1 MLERYFLRPATVDR
15 IRANFAG
22 VHIEHYVGWLRAQ
35 GYADRN
41 VFRRVPILCQFGEF
55 VSTRGA
61 IDAQTALDHVEAFAQ
76 HWVSIHGK
84 SCRSDAARA
93 KVAHDARNPVRQ
105 MLELALH
112 GSVGRHRQRKPFPFE
127 AEVPGF
133 AGYLRDERGLKADT
147 VERHAFYLSGLSA
160 FLDSA
165 GAASLASVSPPL
177 LAAFLVERC
186 VGLAR
191 TSRRDLCGTLRI
203 FLRYCH
209 RERLVERDLS
219 AVVEVP
225 RVHRLANVPRGITWE
240 EVRDMLSC
248 VDRRCALGRR
258 DYAML
263 LLLVTYGLRGIEVA
277 QLTLEDI
284 DWQHERLN
292 VPQRKAGHWS
302 AYPLASVVGEAIID
316 YLKNGRPQTTDRHVF
331 LRSMAP
337 WGPITS
343 AAVSSAAVRYLQRA
357 GVRVHRA
364 GAHTLR
370 HTCVQRLVDAQFSL
384 KTIGDY
390 VGHRSAQST
399 KIYTKVDVAALREVA
414 MGNGEVL

>member
-1 MLERYFLRPATVDR
+1 L
-15 IRANFAG
+15 
-22 VHIEHYVGWLRAQ
+22 
-35 GYADRN
+35 
-41 VFRRVPILCQFGEF
+41 
-55 VSTRGA
+55 
-61 IDAQTALDHVEAFAQ
+61 
-76 HWVSIHGK
+76 
-84 SCRSDAARA
+84 
-93 KVAHDARNPVRQ
+93 
-105 MLELALH
+105 
-112 GSVGRHRQRKPFPFE
+112 KP
-127 AEVPGF
+127 
-133 AGYLRDERGLKADT
+133 DT
-147 VERHAFYLSGLSA
+147 VERHAFPLNGLSA

-165 GAASLASVSPPL
+165 GAASLASLSPPL
-177 LAAFLVERC
+177 LAAFLIERC

-209 RERLVERDLS
+209 RERIVKRDLS
-219 AVVEVP
+219 AAVEVP

-240 EVRDMLSC
+240 EVRDMLNC

-277 QLTLEDI
+277 QLMLEDI

-292 VPQRKAGHWS
+292 IPQRKAGHWS
-302 AYPLASVVGEAIID
+302 AYPLASGVGEAIID

-337 WGPITS
+337 WRPITS
-343 AAVSSAAVRYLQRA
+343 AAVSSAAVRYLRRA

>member
-1 MLERYFLRPATVDR
+1 MLEHYFLKPATVDR
-15 IRANFAG
+15 IRANVAG
-22 VHIEHYVGWLRAQ
+22 TYIEHYVSWLRAQ

-41 VFRRVPILCQFGEF
+41 VFKRVPILCQFAELA
-55 VSTRGA
+55 SARGA
-61 IDAQTALDHVEAFAQ
+61 IDGQSALDHVEAFAQ
-76 HWVSIHGK
+76 HWKSIHGK
-84 SCRSDAARA
+84 SCTSDTARA

-112 GSVGRHRQRKPFPFE
+112 GSVARHRQRKPFPFE
-127 AEVPGF
+127 AQVPGF
-133 AGYLRDERGLKADT
+133 AGHLRDERGLKT
-147 VERHAFYLSGLSA
+147 ETIERHAFYLNGLSK
-160 FLDSA
+160 FLDDA
-165 GAASLASVSPPL
+165 GAVSLASVSPPL
-177 LAAFLVERC
+177 LAAFLVEHC
-186 VGLAR
+186 AGLAR
-191 TSRRDLCGTLRI
+191 TTRRDLCGTLRI

-209 RERLVERDLS
+209 RERIVERDLS
-219 AVVEVP
+219 AAVQAP
-225 RVHRLANVPRGITWE
+225 RLHRLASLPRAITWD
-240 EVRDMLSC
+240 EVRDMLGC

-263 LLLVTYGLRGIEVA
+263 LLLVTYGLRGNEVA

-292 VPQRKAGHWS
+292 IPQRKAGHWS

-316 YLKNGRPQTTDRHVF
+316 YLKNARAQTTDRHVF

-337 WGPITS
+337 CGPITT
-343 AAVSSAAVRYLQRA
+343 AAVSSAAVRYLRRA

-399 KIYTKVDVAALREVA
+399 KIYTKVNLAALREVA
-414 MGNGEVL
+414 LGNGEAL

>member
-1 MLERYFLRPATVDR
+1 MLEHYFVRPATVDR
-15 IRANFAG
+15 IRANVAG
-22 VHIEHYVGWLRAQ
+22 AYIEHYVSWLRTQ

-55 VSTRGA
+55 ASTRGA
-61 IDAQTALDHVEAFAQ
+61 IDGQTALAHVEPFAQ
-76 HWVSIHGK
+76 HWESIHGK
-84 SCRSDAARA
+84 SCRSEAART
-93 KVAHDARNPVRQ
+93 KVAFDARNAVRQ
-105 MLELALH
+105 MLDLALY

-127 AEVPGF
+127 SEVPGF
-133 AGYLRDERGLKADT
+133 AGYLRDERGLKDDT
-147 VERHAFYLSGLSA
+147 TARHAFYLNGLST
-160 FLDSA
+160 FLDRA
-165 GAASLASVSPPL
+165 DVASLASVSPPL
-177 LAAFLVERC
+177 LAAFLIERC
-186 VGLAR
+186 AGLAR

-209 RERLVERDLS
+209 RERIVERDLS
-219 AVVEVP
+219 AAVEVP
-225 RVHRLANVPRGITWE
+225 RLHRLASVPRAITWD
-240 EVRDMLSC
+240 EVRDMLGC

-263 LLLVTYGLRGIEVA
+263 LLLVTYGLRGNEVA

-292 VPQRKAGHWS
+292 IPQRKAGHWS
-302 AYPLASVVGEAIID
+302 AYPLAGVVGEAIID

-337 WGPITS
+337 LRPITT

-370 HTCVQRLVDAQFSL
+370 HTCVQRLVDAEFSL

-390 VGHRSAQST
+390 VGHRSPQST
-399 KIYTKVDVAALREVA
+399 KIYTKVDLTALREVA

>member
-1 MLERYFLRPATVDR
+1 MLEHYFLRPATVDR
-15 IRANFAG
+15 IRANVAG
-22 VHIEHYVGWLRAQ
+22 AYIEHYVSWLRAQ

-41 VFRRVPILCQFGEF
+41 VFKRVPILCRFGEF
-55 VSTRGA
+55 ASARGA
-61 IDAQTALDHVEAFAQ
+61 TDGQTALDHVEQFAQ
-76 HWVSIHGK
+76 HWQSMHSK
-84 SCRSDAARA
+84 SCKTNAARE
-93 KVAHDARNPVRQ
+93 KVACDARSPARQ
-105 MLELALH
+105 MLELALLGNI
-112 GSVGRHRQRKPFPFE
+112 GSHRQRKPFPFE

-133 AGYLRDERGLKADT
+133 AGYLRDERGLKTDT
-147 VERHAFYLSGLSA
+147 VQRHAFYLNGLSK
-160 FLDSA
+160 FLDGA

-186 VGLAR
+186 TGLAR

-209 RERLVERDLS
+209 RERIIERDLS
-219 AVVEVP
+219 AAVQVP
-225 RVHRLANVPRGITWE
+225 RIHRLASVPRAITWD
-240 EVRDMLSC
+240 EVRDMLGC

-263 LLLVTYGLRGIEVA
+263 LLLVTYGLRGNEVA
-277 QLTLEDI
+277 QLTLDDI

-292 VPQRKAGHWS
+292 IPQRKAGHWS
-302 AYPLASVVGEAIID
+302 AYPLAGVVADAIID
-316 YLKNGRPQTTDRHVF
+316 YLKNARPQSTDRHVF
-331 LRSMAP
+331 LRAMAP
-337 WGPITS
+337 CGPITS

-364 GAHTLR
+364 GSHTLR

-390 VGHRSAQST
+390 VGHRSPQST
-399 KIYTKVDVAALREVA
+399 KIYTKVNIAELREVA
-414 MGNGEVL
+414 MGNGEAL

>member
-22 VHIEHYVGWLRAQ
+22 AYIEHYVGWLRAQ

-55 VSTRGA
+55 ASTRGA
-61 IDAQTALDHVEAFAQ
+61 IDGQTALDHVEAFAQ
-76 HWVSIHGK
+76 HWVAIHGK

-127 AEVPGF
+127 AEAPGF

-147 VERHAFYLSGLSA
+147 VERHAFYLNGLSA
-160 FLDSA
+160 FLDRA

-292 VPQRKAGHWS
+292 IPQRKAGHWS

-331 LRSMAP
+331 FRSMAP
-337 WGPITS
+337 WRPITS